1 MVKLYIASILAIIG
15 VIIVDQSIKT
25 LFIEGLRYDGECIS
39 GVLTYNRGVA
49 FSMFAFLEENLK
61 WIQIVILGGVIFY
74 IIRFTTREYYLP
86 ASLIIGAGISNIMD
100 RFNYGGVV
108 DYVYWHCWFDFAIFN
123 LADVIIDIGVAWILV
138 LTYLE
143 SRREKEES

>member
-1 MVKLYIASILAIIG
+1 MAKLYIASILAIIG